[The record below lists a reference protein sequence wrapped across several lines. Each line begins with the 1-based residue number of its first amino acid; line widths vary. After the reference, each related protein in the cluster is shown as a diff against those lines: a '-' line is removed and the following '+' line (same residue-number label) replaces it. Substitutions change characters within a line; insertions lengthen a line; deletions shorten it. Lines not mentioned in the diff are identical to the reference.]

1 MENKQR
7 IVIRGIGGSIFLLA
21 VLMVTLT
28 CSAPKRALYTEPVDL
43 PSKELKN
50 GKIVFE
56 EYCATCHPGAM
67 AGVGLA
73 IVNKPL
79 PEFLIKFQIRNG
91 IGVMPAFGKDKL
103 TDKEVDNIAE
113 YLVFLRKKD

>member
-1 MENKQR
+1 MTFKKTGR
-7 IVIRGIGGSIFLLA
+7 KTFFLLA
-21 VLMVTLT
+21 FLLGLEVIG
-28 CSAPKRALYTEPVDL
+28 CSAPKKALYTEPVDL
-43 PSKELKN
+43 PSKELQQ
-50 GKIVFE
+50 GKILFE

-91 IGVMPAFGKDKL
+91 IGVMPSFGEDKL
-103 TDKEVDNIAE
+103 TDEQVDHIAE
-113 YLVFLRKKD
+113 YLVYLRKQD